1 MEFNPD
7 TPFMPLLEY
16 LYLEN
21 HKPYKRQRERE
32 GAIRRLTCI
41 GTTRMGGKRKKDNTS
56 NKKAT
61 TALTSTDVGESKT
74 NTSKVGSQIKKGIPS
89 IVSAIAVA
97 FISIIVLKFIVGKS
111 LDSASE
117 NGRVTTMSKLYPS
130 TLSEDDLIRAWTE
143 GSDNTHGE
151 IKESFLVERVP
162 LSQMTHEKFYS
173 EYVIPRKPVVIE
185 GAYDDNPLVDP
196 DGDWSFDNI
205 HKKYGHVQLP
215 SYMIPLQAG
224 SNYNCSDAGLCKKY
238 DDKTIGDMFEE
249 TFLLPLNERK
259 IRIIRG
265 IPQPYPHDVCLEKVL
280 PDIYHHAY
288 QKLSYFGE
296 NLLLGAKKGYDK
308 WPSLFFGPA
317 GSSTGLHVDGMGTS
331 FTMAVFRGIKQF
343 VLFPNI
349 SHMRFLCMDAPL
361 QASKYG
367 IDALNPNFS
376 NEYGCPNAK
385 QASPVFA
392 TLRPGDI
399 LYVPG
404 STPHAARNLEDS
416 IGIAHNFLTLED
428 YYSHLESGQFGY
440 DLTLSRNNDRTN
452 NGKIEKSRIELTPEF
467 VAMRDLFLLLKETQY
482 KSDWS
487 QDSLFLHPHESRQM
501 AYDRIVEHL
510 EEKVLENEASAKKYA
525 TRVGFLTGNRFA
537 VIALRAAGI
546 WDECLNKYD
555 RETVLMQPH
564 RFPEDETRNRLFA
577 LFKRTKGSTECQQK
591 MDDYLSKV
599 ESGLVLA
606 AEEISKEKT
615 LSSLHL
621 KRS

>member
-1 MEFNPD
+1 
-7 TPFMPLLEY
+7 
-16 LYLEN
+16 
-21 HKPYKRQRERE
+21 
-32 GAIRRLTCI
+32 
-41 GTTRMGGKRKKDNTS
+41 MGGKRKKEQNSKKMAKTASTS
-56 NKKAT
+56 P
-61 TALTSTDVGESKT
+61 DVAESK
-74 NTSKVGSQIKKGIPS
+74 NNKSRVGSHIKNGNPF
-89 IVSAIAVA
+89 VLSAIAVA
-97 FISIIVLKFIVGKS
+97 FISIFVLKFIVGNS
-111 LDSASE
+111 IHGGSE
-117 NGRVTTMSKLYPS
+117 NIGTTAMSILYPS
-130 TLSEDDLIRAWTE
+130 ALSEDDLIRAWTE
-143 GSDNTHGE
+143 GKDGTDGRN
-151 IKESFLVERVP
+151 KESFFVERVP
-162 LSQMTHEKFYS
+162 LSQMTHEKLYS
-173 EYVIPRKPVVIE
+173 EYVVPRKPVVID
-185 GAYDDNPLVDP
+185 GAYGDNPLVDP
-196 DGDWSFDNI
+196 DGDWSFNNI
-205 HKKYGHVQLP
+205 HEKYGHVQLP
-215 SYMIPLQAG
+215 SYMIPLQARN
-224 SNYNCSDAGLCKKY
+224 NYNCSNAGLCKKY
-238 DDKTIGDMFEE
+238 DNKTMGEMFEE
-249 TFLLPLNERK
+249 TFLLPLKERK
-259 IRIIRG
+259 RRITRG
-265 IPQPYPHDVCLEKVL
+265 IPQPYPHDLRLKDVF
-280 PDIYHHAY
+280 PDMFHHAY

-296 NLLLGAKKGYDK
+296 NLLLGAKKGHDE
-308 WPSLFFGPA
+308 WPSLFLGPA

-331 FTMAVFRGIKQF
+331 STMAVFRGIKQF

-349 SHMRFLCMDAPL
+349 SHMRFLCMDAPQ

-367 IDALNPNFS
+367 IDALNPNFT
-376 NEYGCPNAK
+376 NEYGCPKAK
-385 QASPVFA
+385 KASPVFA
-392 TLRPGDI
+392 TLKAGDI

-591 MDDYLSKV
+591 MDDYLNKV

>member
-1 MEFNPD
+1 
-7 TPFMPLLEY
+7 
-16 LYLEN
+16 
-21 HKPYKRQRERE
+21 
-32 GAIRRLTCI
+32 
-41 GTTRMGGKRKKDNTS
+41 MGGKRKKDRTS
-56 NKKAT
+56 KTNAT
-61 TALTSTDVGESKT
+61 TASTSSHVGESK
-74 NTSKVGSQIKKGIPS
+74 NNIASKVGSHNIKKGNPS

-97 FISIIVLKFIVGKS
+97 FISIFVLKFIIGY
-111 LDSASE
+111 DSSSGASE
-117 NGRVTTMSKLYPS
+117 NGGVTTTMSKLYPS
-130 TLSEDDLIRAWTE
+130 ALSEDGLIRAWTE
-143 GSDNTHGE
+143 GRNDNTADGVN
-151 IKESFLVERVP
+151 KESFLVERVP

-173 EYVIPRKPVVIE
+173 EYVVPRKPVVIE
-185 GAYDDNPLVDP
+185 GAYNDNPLVDP
-196 DGDWSFDNI
+196 DGDWSFENI
-205 HKKYGHVQLP
+205 HKKYGHIQLP

-224 SNYNCSDAGLCKKY
+224 NNYNCSDAGLCKKY
-238 DDKTIGDMFEE
+238 DDKTIGEMFEE
-249 TFLLPLNERK
+249 TFLLSLEERK
-259 IRIIRG
+259 RRIIRG
-265 IPQPYPHDVCLEKVL
+265 LPQPYPHDICLQKVL
-280 PDIYHHAY
+280 PDIFHHAY
-288 QKLSYFGE
+288 KKLSYFGE
-296 NLLLGAKKGYDK
+296 NLLLGATKGYDK

-317 GSSTGLHVDGMGTS
+317 GSSTGLHVDGRGTS

-428 YYSHLESGQFGY
+428 YHSHLESGPFGY
-440 DLTLSRNNDRTN
+440 DLTLSRNNDLTK
-452 NGKIEKSRIELTPEF
+452 NGKIEKSRIEVTPEF
-467 VAMRDLFLLLKETQY
+467 VAMTDLFLLLKDTGY

-487 QDSLFLHPHESRQM
+487 QDSLFLHPDESKQM

-510 EEKVLENEASAKKYA
+510 EEKVLENEVSAKKYA
-525 TRVGFLTGNRFA
+525 TRVAFLIGNRFA

-546 WDECLNKYD
+546 WDECLNKND
-555 RETVLMQPH
+555 RETVLVNPH
-564 RFPEDETRNRLFA
+564 RFPDDETRNRLFA
-577 LFKRTKGSTECQQK
+577 LFERTKGSSIECQQK

-599 ESGLVLA
+599 ESGLVQA
-606 AEEISKEKT
+606 GKEIYKEKT

-621 KRS
+621 KR

>member
-1 MEFNPD
+1 
-7 TPFMPLLEY
+7 
-16 LYLEN
+16 
-21 HKPYKRQRERE
+21 
-32 GAIRRLTCI
+32 
-41 GTTRMGGKRKKDNTS
+41 MGGKRKKDRTS
-56 NKKAT
+56 KTNAT
-61 TALTSTDVGESKT
+61 TASTSSHVGESK
-74 NTSKVGSQIKKGIPS
+74 NNIASKVGSHNIKKGNPS

-97 FISIIVLKFIVGKS
+97 FISIFVLKFIIGY
-111 LDSASE
+111 DSSGASE
-117 NGRVTTMSKLYPS
+117 NGGVTTTMSKLYPS
-130 TLSEDDLIRAWTE
+130 ALSEDGLIRAWTE
-143 GSDNTHGE
+143 GRNDNTADGVN
-151 IKESFLVERVP
+151 KESFLVERVP

-173 EYVIPRKPVVIE
+173 EYVVPRKPVVIE
-185 GAYDDNPLVDP
+185 GAYNDNPLVDP
-196 DGDWSFDNI
+196 DGDWSFENI
-205 HKKYGHVQLP
+205 HKKYGHIQLP

-224 SNYNCSDAGLCKKY
+224 NNYNCSDAGLCKKY
-238 DDKTIGDMFEE
+238 DDKTIGEMFEE
-249 TFLLPLNERK
+249 TFLLPLEERK
-259 IRIIRG
+259 RRIIRG
-265 IPQPYPHDVCLEKVL
+265 LPQPYPHDICLQKVL
-280 PDIYHHAY
+280 PDIFHHAY
-288 QKLSYFGE
+288 KKLSYFGE

-428 YYSHLESGQFGY
+428 YHSHLESGPFGY
-440 DLTLSRNNDRTN
+440 DLTLSRNNDLTN
-452 NGKIEKSRIELTPEF
+452 NGKIEKSRIEVTPEF
-467 VAMRDLFLLLKETQY
+467 VAMTDLFLLLKDTGY

-487 QDSLFLHPHESRQM
+487 QDSLFLHPDESKQM

-510 EEKVLENEASAKKYA
+510 EEKVLENEVSAKKYA
-525 TRVGFLTGNRFA
+525 TRVAFLIGNRFA

-546 WDECLNKYD
+546 WDECLNKND
-555 RETVLMQPH
+555 RETVLVNPH
-564 RFPEDETRNRLFA
+564 RFPDDETRNRLFA
-577 LFKRTKGSTECQQK
+577 LFERTKGSSIECQQK

-599 ESGLVLA
+599 ESGLVQA
-606 AEEISKEKT
+606 GKEIYKEKT

-621 KRS
+621 KR